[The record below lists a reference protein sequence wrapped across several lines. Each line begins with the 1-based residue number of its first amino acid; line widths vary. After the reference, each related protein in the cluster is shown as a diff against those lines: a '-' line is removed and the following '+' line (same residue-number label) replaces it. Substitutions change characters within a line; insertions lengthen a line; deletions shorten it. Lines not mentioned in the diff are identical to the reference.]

1 MRRLPARA
9 RESEP
14 AHEPPWS
21 LRLGAVL
28 GVLNG
33 SYEALRENGKRV
45 TTEMSADLGLTAEIE
60 RRLTPRL
67 GVARGFTRTAAHE
80 LTLRQDLDFNPIR
93 FGVGARLRF

>member
-28 GVLNG
+28 GV
-33 SYEALRENGKRV
+33 
-45 TTEMSADLGLTAEIE
+45 MSADLGLTAEIE